1 MATTEGRMLAMNS
14 STPMTQAKMASEIVM
29 MPTTGPSLV
38 VLAVVL
44 AEAEVEVE
52 PEAVESE
59 RDRKK

>member
-1 MATTEGRMLAMNS
+1 MLAMNS

>member
-1 MATTEGRMLAMNS
+1 MLAMNS
-14 STPMTQAKMASEIVM
+14 STPMTQAKMASKIVM